1 MTGPGNLY
9 VTSGAYLMSE
19 IILESMS
26 RAVGYGGWGIVMIG
40 VLVVMVGMMA
50 GGRRRCGRVTV
61 PVGREREKI
70 TRTR

>member
-1 MTGPGNLY
+1 
-9 VTSGAYLMSE
+9 MSE

-26 RAVGYGGWGIVMIG
+26 RAVGYGGWGIVMMG

-61 PVGREREKI
+61 PVGDRKSVV
-70 TRTR
+70 